1 MSTRVI
7 GAGRR
12 ARIWA
17 ALVALALTV
26 AVLVVAIQA
35 SSIWSAKTGS
45 QVRPVPALTAP
56 SANPAWTSG
65 YIATS
70 GCRRPKWG
78 CQHRLRTSSHIRI
91 GCRRPKY
98 GCQQSGSATAERP

>member
-7 GAGRR
+7 GSGRR

-17 ALVALALTV
+17 ALVALALTA

-45 QVRPVPALTAP
+45 PIRPVTARIAP
-56 SANPAWTSG
+56 SVNPDLRA
-65 YIATS
+65 IRHM
-70 GCRRPKWG
+70 GCWRPKWG
-78 CQHRLRTSSHIRI
+78 CQDLPRTSSHNSI
-91 GCRRPKY
+91 GCWRPKW
-98 GCQQSGSATAERP
+98 GCRQSRSAVAERP

>member
-17 ALVALALTV
+17 ALVALALML

-45 QVRPVPALTAP
+45 QVRPVPAHIAP
-56 SANPAWTSG
+56 SVNSDLRTRSHG
-65 YIATS
+65 SI

-78 CQHRLRTSSHIRI
+78 CQDLPRTSSHSSI
-91 GCRRPKY
+91 GCWRPKW
-98 GCQQSGSATAERP
+98 GCRQSGRAVAEHP

>member
-1 MSTRVI
+1 MSIHVR
-7 GAGRR
+7 GARKR
-12 ARIWA
+12 SLVRA
-17 ALVALALTV
+17 ALVALALV
-26 AVLVVAIQA
+26 VVVFVLATQA

-45 QVRPVPALTAP
+45 QVRPGPALTAS

-65 YIATS
+65 SIPTT

-98 GCQQSGSATAERP
+98 GCQQSGRATAERP

>member
-45 QVRPVPALTAP
+45 QVRPVPARIAA
-56 SANPAWTSG
+56 SVNPDLRT
-65 YIATS
+65 IRHI
-70 GCRRPKWG
+70 GCWRPKWG
-78 CQHRLRTSSHIRI
+78 CADRPRTSSHSSI
-91 GCRRPKY
+91 GCWRPKW
-98 GCQQSGSATAERP
+98 GCRQNGSAIAERP